1 MNPPLVVALF
11 LSVATISLFS
21 FISVA
26 AWSDAR
32 RREREAY
39 YRSDTL
45 KKLAESQTAA
55 AAPIVELLREQDRR
69 EVRRRREGIKL
80 GGLVSTAVG
89 IGVLPLLRAVEQ
101 NERVFLAAFVP
112 ILVGLA
118 LLSYVYILA
127 PKE

>member
-1 MNPPLVVALF
+1 MNPPLVTVLF
-11 LSVATISLFS
+11 LSVGMISLFS
-21 FISVA
+21 FVSVA

-45 KKLAESQTAA
+45 KKLAESQNAA

-80 GGLVSTAVG
+80 GGLITTAVG
-89 IGVLPLLRAVEQ
+89 IGVFPLLRAVEHD
-101 NERVFLAAFVP
+101 EPVFLAAFVP

-118 LLSYVYILA
+118 LLSYVYVLA

>member
-1 MNPPLVVALF
+1 MNPPLVTALF
-11 LSVATISLFS
+11 LSVAMISLFS

-45 KKLAESQTAA
+45 KKLAESQSAA

-80 GGLVSTAVG
+80 GGLITTAVG
-89 IGVLPLLRAVEQ
+89 IGVLPLLRAVEHD
-101 NERVFLAAFVP
+101 EPVFLAAFVP